1 VANNPLNA
9 VDPLGLL
16 LSDCVSCNFFNNAL
30 SAVNQTINWS
40 AEAQT
45 RAFFGDRY
53 YDLPGHSNPIQQ
65 ALGRY
70 IAQVNLAFAQA
81 NAGRNADPAELHLN
95 LESDCALGKGT
106 RNIVY
111 SLDDP
116 AGDTVSGFY
125 VTEHQTDTS
134 LANGPEGPGTSTQG
148 PNPYGL
154 SGFNDL
160 IGGLGFHDSLQ
171 TFTVSR
177 NKPGKGGLNYGTF
190 VRNPSGDYGTLRI
203 YIKGG
208 VVYVNGDASE
218 PVCQ

>member
-1 VANNPLNA
+1 MQPGPANSFQSQLDASNRNTDFSFDSW
-9 VDPLGLL
+9 VDWN
-16 LSDCVSCNFFNNAL
+16 DR
-30 SAVNQTINWS
+30 QT
-40 AEAQT
+40 
-45 RAFFGDRY
+45 FGDHY

-70 IAQVNLAFAQA
+70 IAQVNLAFAEA

-95 LESDCALGKGT
+95 LESDCVLKNGT

-116 AGDTVSGFY
+116 HGNTVSGLY

-134 LANGPEGPGTSTQG
+134 LASGGPEGLGTSSQG

-160 IGGLGFHDSLQ
+160 IGGLGFHDSRQ

-190 VRNPSGDYGTLRI
+190 VRNPSGDYGKLGI